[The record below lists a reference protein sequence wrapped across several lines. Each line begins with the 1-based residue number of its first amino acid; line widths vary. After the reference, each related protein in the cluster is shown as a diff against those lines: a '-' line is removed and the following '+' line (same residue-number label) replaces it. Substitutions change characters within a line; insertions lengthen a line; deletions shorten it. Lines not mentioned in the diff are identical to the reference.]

1 MTAESEVLRRA
12 VLRDPVCPPERLDE
26 LARLMDHAARGLS
39 AEHTAAAVSAEYHA
53 LAAVDA
59 FCAAGAQRAGR
70 VLDDSATDP
79 RADLAAAGQLL
90 DQLPADPAEQ
100 SALLAAAAHIRQAGR
115 TLAGR

>member
-1 MTAESEVLRRA
+1 M
-12 VLRDPVCPPERLDE
+12 LRDPVCPPERLDE

-59 FCAAGAQRAGR
+59 LCAAGAQRDW

-90 DQLPADPAEQ
+90 DQLPAAPAEQ
-100 SALLAAAAHIRQAGR
+100 SALLAAAAHIRQASR